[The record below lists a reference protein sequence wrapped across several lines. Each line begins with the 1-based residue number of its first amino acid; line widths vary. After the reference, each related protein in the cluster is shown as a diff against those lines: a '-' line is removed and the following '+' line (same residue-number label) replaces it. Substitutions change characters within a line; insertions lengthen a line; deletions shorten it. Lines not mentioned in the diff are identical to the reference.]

1 MSDVVKEVRDAE
13 AMGLLPELKE
23 ALGWTEEE
31 GRRGVVDD
39 EYIIMLLR
47 WKPSVERAAG
57 R

>member
-1 MSDVVKEVRDAE
+1 MSDVVKEVRDVE

-31 GRRGVVDD
+31 GRGGVLDD
-39 EYIIMLLR
+39 EYLIMLLR